1 MNVRDTRWRYQAMA
15 RFGPFFA
22 VDCAP
27 EMSGGGWAPVRELAE
42 PAVLLS
48 RARAVTTALAAG
60 LPGDRQVP
68 ARVAASIAQLGLCA
82 RLSAVA
88 LGAAVEGLPV
98 PMRDRLT
105 YLNKLGGPYPVGILP
120 SPRKHNAARW
130 PEALLELVSPIA
142 EATIVTF
149 ALSPQVVWGN
159 VASGLH
165 GAARMIG
172 EVASTDES
180 GAAVA
185 AEELTDRALGQG
197 MLRGTMTV
205 ADRDGRLRRS
215 CCLIYRLAGSTSAVC
230 GDCVLQRR

>member
-1 MNVRDTRWRYQAMA
+1 MA

-42 PAVLLS
+42 PAVLVS

-68 ARVAASIAQLGLCA
+68 VRVAASIAQLGLCA

-98 PMRDRLT
+98 PVRDRLR
-105 YLNKLGGPYPVGILP
+105 YLNKLGGPYPVGLLP
-120 SPRKHNAARW
+120 SASERNQRW

-159 VASGLH
+159 VASGLY

-172 EVASTDES
+172 TAAPPPKES
-180 GAAVA
+180 GGAVT
-185 AEELTDRALGQG
+185 AEELTDRALGHG
-197 MLRGTMTV
+197 VLRGTMTV
-205 ADRDGRLRRS
+205 ADRDGRRRRS
-215 CCLIYRLAGSTSAVC
+215 CCLIYRLTGSTSAVC